1 MQNSTILYNVE
12 SEVRKQRQQSKATKE
27 ETREVKGFFL
37 GSLRRFRGAV
47 LRIALFVDLLEEAK
61 RRLLGFVDPLLD
73 LLSVDRS
80 VTVLAL
86 GSDLTE
92 LSDEFGDLVLLGS
105 IELVLEFVH
114 G

>member
-1 MQNSTILYNVE
+1 MAGSGRIL
-12 SEVRKQRQQSKATKE
+12 T
-27 ETREVKGFFL
+27 
-37 GSLRRFRGAV
+37 
-47 LRIALFVDLLEEAK
+47 IALFVDLLEEAK
-61 RRLLGFVDPLLD
+61 RHLLGFVNLLLD

-80 VTVLAL
+80 VTALTL
-86 GSDLTE
+86 GSNLTE